1 MAIQYPD
8 CTEASQDTHCKGMNQ
23 SCWDGYDESPY
34 AYILFVPMTAALAVG
49 TIYNRNNLKHLKH
62 NFHCEKCSFVINT
75 TFFSVSDKFT
85 FLNKYCQNTTCKIK
99 TRFNHW
105 FRFTI

>member
-8 CTEASQDTHCKGMNQ
+8 CTEANQDTHCKGMNQ

-62 NFHCEKCSFVINT
+62 RIFIAKNVHLLSIQHFFLFQINLLFLINKFMFV
-75 TFFSVSDKFT
+75 FWVS
-85 FLNKYCQNTTCKIK
+85 KI
-99 TRFNHW
+99 F
-105 FRFTI
+105 